1 MGPPNTSSSSSSS
14 SSLNSVVS
22 SQQVKKSHRV
32 KTLRRLAAYAYP
44 DLPRICLGL
53 TALVVNSI
61 TNLSFPWIIGRALDN
76 AGVEDVRSLVLTS
89 GGFFLAGS
97 IASWLRVYCLGS
109 ALENI
114 VRRLRADLFDS
125 LLFQDL
131 EYYESNQIG
140 EVISLLE
147 NDAITAAS
155 VYTEKLANLLRSL
168 NSSVNGS
175 ILLFRTSPRLTA
187 VSLSVVPIVG
197 VGAMALLRYSRG
209 LTASLREVQAK
220 VLSYGLERVQA
231 ITTVRLNH
239 REEYEKEKFD
249 QLLLSSDRLAHSKYN
264 AEGVFMSFTNISTNL
279 SLVAVLRMGGQMIAA
294 GQLTLGQLTS
304 FALQTAF
311 VGLGFSGLGSA
322 SNEIVKAL
330 DAADRLFQLLDMKR
344 SDLHQPLL
352 APTCYRSTSDDS
364 SSPISPRLLTSST
377 DNSQSLCAIH
387 VEDVSYRYPSRP
399 EVTVLSHVNLSIV
412 PGRITVFVG
421 RSGAGKSTLAALL
434 CGLLTPTEG
443 QISYGMQLLST
454 RSQTPRAA
462 RSTSPLALE
471 VEGSS
476 SGRGNNS
483 FYPLCGAVEQAG
495 GALFTGTIYD
505 NIAYGKADA
514 TLEEATVV
522 LFTHSEMLQQLA
534 DRLYEVE
541 QGSVREVE
549 LPLSR

>member
-1 MGPPNTSSSSSSS
+1 MGPTNTSSNSS
-14 SSLNSVVS
+14 NSEA
-22 SQQVKKSHRV
+22 KKSHRV

-53 TALVVNSI
+53 TALVVNSV

-76 AGVEDVRSLVLTS
+76 AGVEDVRTLVLTS

-97 IASWLRVYCLGS
+97 VASWLRVYCLGS

-168 NSSVNGS
+168 NSSINGS
-175 ILLFRTSPRLTA
+175 VLLYRTSPRLTA

-209 LTASLREVQAK
+209 LTASLRDVQAK

-239 REEYEKEKFD
+239 REDYEKEKFD

-264 AEGVFMSFTNISTNL
+264 AEGIFMSFTNISTNL

-304 FALQTAF
+304 FALQ
-311 VGLGFSGLGSA
+311 VSIS
-322 SNEIVKAL
+322 
-330 DAADRLFQLLDMKR
+330 LLCT
-344 SDLHQPLL
+344 P
-352 APTCYRSTSDDS
+352 
-364 SSPISPRLLTSST
+364 
-377 DNSQSLCAIH
+377 SLC
-387 VEDVSYRYPSRP
+387 
-399 EVTVLSHVNLSIV
+399 
-412 PGRITVFVG
+412 
-421 RSGAGKSTLAALL
+421 
-434 CGLLTPTEG
+434 
-443 QISYGMQLLST
+443 
-454 RSQTPRAA
+454 
-462 RSTSPLALE
+462 
-471 VEGSS
+471 
-476 SGRGNNS
+476 
-483 FYPLCGAVEQAG
+483 
-495 GALFTGTIYD
+495 
-505 NIAYGKADA
+505 
-514 TLEEATVV
+514 
-522 LFTHSEMLQQLA
+522 
-534 DRLYEVE
+534 
-541 QGSVREVE
+541 
-549 LPLSR
+549 